1 MTAAELTPGIHLRG
15 LILREVDGVLVE
27 DIPVVHRARRRS
39 RDHRAYSVHVTYD
52 SGHHG
57 RYDPNAHLDVL
68 EATR

>member
-1 MTAAELTPGIHLRG
+1 MTADKLTAGIHLRG
-15 LILREVDGVLVE
+15 IVYREVDGILIE

-57 RYDPNAHLDVL
+57 QYDPTAELDVR
-68 EATR
+68 EA